1 MRRHWV
7 IGLILLV
14 SVILAALPAAA
25 QGGDIV
31 SQVND
36 TPITREAF
44 HARVRL
50 VRWQY
55 LHEMETLYDATGGN
69 LQITD
74 EYVIGRAADLNDPD
88 RLGDDVLHELEE
100 ERLLW
105 QTGEK
110 LGVMPTAADTKARED
125 AFFSLWTGVLVEQLA
140 TNQEAQTFI
149 AEWYAAATSYS
160 GMSQADIRLLF
171 EAEALRASLFEY
183 LAQSV
188 PHEELAVESRHI
200 LCGFHPENPT
210 DLSAPTPEQREAA
223 ETCIQAAQ
231 LRLASGESFGVVAAD
246 LSVDHAS
253 AVQGGN
259 VGWSL
264 VSFLAEGYA
273 NAVRDAQLNTVIGP
287 VETEFGLH
295 LIEVLDRK
303 MQTLT
308 DEEFEESVKGY
319 FRLWV
324 QTIWDESSV
333 ERTAGW
339 DANIPADPGM
349 EILAPVIIEAVNTL
363 TAP

>member
-1 MRRHWV
+1 
-7 IGLILLV
+7 
-14 SVILAALPAAA
+14 
-25 QGGDIV
+25 
-31 SQVND
+31 
-36 TPITREAF
+36 
-44 HARVRL
+44 
-50 VRWQY
+50 
-55 LHEMETLYDATGGN
+55 
-69 LQITD
+69 
-74 EYVIGRAADLNDPD
+74 
-88 RLGDDVLHELEE
+88 
-100 ERLLW
+100 
-105 QTGEK
+105 
-110 LGVMPTAADTKARED
+110 
-125 AFFSLWTGVLVEQLA
+125 
-140 TNQEAQTFI
+140 
-149 AEWYAAATSYS
+149 
-160 GMSQADIRLLF
+160 MSEADIRLLF

-183 LAQSV
+183 LAKSV

-273 NAVRDAQLNTVIGP
+273 NAVRDAELNTVIGP

-303 MQTLT
+303 TQTLT
-308 DEEFEESVKGY
+308 DEEYEESVKGY

-333 ERTAGW
+333 ERSAGW

-349 EILAPVIIEAVNTL
+349 DILAPAIIEAVNTL